1 MSEEKNDLIESTTGS
16 ATVDD
21 NSKPIQHQKRVAV
34 VKGPDN
40 FGMYFIGFSAGGEM
54 PAQFK
59 NNRYTSHAEAERAV
73 EDFNKS
79 K

>member
-16 ATVDD
+16 ATVED
-21 NSKPIQHQKRVAV
+21 KPIQHQKRVAV

-59 NNRYTSHAEAERAV
+59 NNRYTGYAEAERAA